1 MTFTP
6 TKPDQPVLCCN
17 DLSKSYRQGSEKIEV
32 LKAINFAVY
41 PGQRVAIVGASG
53 SGKST
58 LLSLLGALDTPS
70 SGCIQLA
77 GFDPAQLG
85 DPALSRLR
93 NAALGF
99 VYQFHHLLPEFTALE
114 NVAMPLMIA
123 GQSRKAAMPIAQA
136 MLERVGLG
144 HRETHLPSELSGGER
159 QRVAIGRALVNSPGC
174 VLMDE
179 PTGNLDRQAAEN
191 IQQLIAELAQ
201 NSNTAFVIVT
211 HDMGVASMM
220 DHIAELQDGGL
231 VVKNPPAEHVMNTPQ
246 AHSDEPR

>member
-1 MTFTP
+1 M
-6 TKPDQPVLCCN
+6 
-17 DLSKSYRQGSEKIEV
+17 
-32 LKAINFAVY
+32 
-41 PGQRVAIVGASG
+41 
-53 SGKST
+53 
-58 LLSLLGALDTPS
+58 
-70 SGCIQLA
+70 
-77 GFDPAQLG
+77 
-85 DPALSRLR
+85 
-93 NAALGF
+93 

-201 NSNTAFVIVT
+201 NGNTAFVVVT

-220 DHIAELQDGGL
+220 DHIVELQDGGL
-231 VVKNPPAEHVMNTPQ
+231 VVKSPAVEFVMDSAQ
-246 AHSDEPR
+246 AHTDEPG